1 MRLITGLTYNFIQ
14 FVLYSDDCLDATQF
28 APNKHGL
35 CQNCNFISSFK
46 KLPNDG
52 FCGCHVRPWTF
63 WRHAP
68 KPPNISVDWENF
80 KERFRFHLCIEII
93 SRHVLTFTT
102 YTLRPEVCACK
113 IREGGTNRARVPSG
127 AAGQT
132 NATVE
137 NNGWHLGVV
146 PHIRMYT
153 SHFWYATLSEIGKT
167 WIFWSNSFIHH

>member
-1 MRLITGLTYNFIQ
+1 MATRARAREGSKADAGACVAMRLITGLTYNFTP

-35 CQNCNFISSFK
+35 CQNCNVISSFK

-68 KPPNISVDWENF
+68 KPQNISVDWENF

-113 IREGGTNRARVPSG
+113 IREGGTNRVCPRAR
-127 AAGQT
+127 
-132 NATVE
+132 
-137 NNGWHLGVV
+137 
-146 PHIRMYT
+146 R
-153 SHFWYATLSEIGKT
+153 GKRT
-167 WIFWSNSFIHH
+167 QRSRIMVDISV